1 MPRIRLFV
9 GEQIGSGLASTLVLF
24 ARKGGRYKDGW
35 HVPADFGSH
44 ETARGL
50 HGAIARGTSYVQ

>member
-24 ARKGGRYKDGW
+24 ARKGRCYKDGW
-35 HVPADFGSH
+35 HVPADFSSH

>member
-1 MPRIRLFV
+1 MPRICLYV

-24 ARKGGRYKDGW
+24 ARKGRCYKDGW

-44 ETARGL
+44 ETARE
-50 HGAIARGTSYVQ
+50 RC